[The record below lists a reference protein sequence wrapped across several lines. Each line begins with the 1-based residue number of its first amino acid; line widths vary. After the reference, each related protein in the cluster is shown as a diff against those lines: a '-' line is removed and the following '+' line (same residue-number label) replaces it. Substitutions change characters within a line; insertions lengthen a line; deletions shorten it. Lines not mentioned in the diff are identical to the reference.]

1 MAASTTTRKP
11 LGIRATP
18 KEHAVITRAAAR
30 EGRSV
35 NSFVLT
41 AALDAAHRN
50 SLRTRRTPEQV
61 RAILAGFRDAVQ
73 EAVTPD
79 RDILTEFLAD
89 RRAEAA
95 RE

>member
-1 MAASTTTRKP
+1 MAVSTSTRKP

-18 KEHAVITRAAAR
+18 KEHATITRAAAR

-35 NSFVLT
+35 NSFVLS
-41 AALDAAHRN
+41 AALEAAHRQ
-50 SLRTRRTPEQV
+50 SLRARRTPEQV
-61 RAILAGFRDAVQ
+61 RAILEGFRATVR
-73 EAVTPD
+73 EVVPPN
-79 RDILTEFLAD
+79 RNILTEFLAE